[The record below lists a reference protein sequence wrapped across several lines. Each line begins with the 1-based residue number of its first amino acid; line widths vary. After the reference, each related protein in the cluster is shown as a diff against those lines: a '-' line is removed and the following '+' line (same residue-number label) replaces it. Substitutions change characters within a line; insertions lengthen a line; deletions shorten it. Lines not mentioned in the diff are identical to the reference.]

1 MLGSLSNSFFLAFSL
16 EHNIIILHNHGL
28 RNMLSHLSNAE
39 LKEEEQEDV
48 VFKQVLSSLTA
59 MIHDY
64 MFSFLGRE
72 VQTPR

>member
-1 MLGSLSNSFFLAFSL
+1 
-16 EHNIIILHNHGL
+16 
-28 RNMLSHLSNAE
+28 MLSHLSNAE